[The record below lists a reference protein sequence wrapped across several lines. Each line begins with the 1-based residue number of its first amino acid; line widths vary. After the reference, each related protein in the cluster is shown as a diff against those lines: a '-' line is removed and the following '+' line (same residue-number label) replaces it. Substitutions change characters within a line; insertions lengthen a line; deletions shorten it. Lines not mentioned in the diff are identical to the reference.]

1 MRKDPTEFR
10 ERFKRWKAGEKV
22 YDGGK
27 PIQYI
32 YDKVDKSDADFAKR
46 LRDPNR
52 KSIPD
57 WQDPNY
63 NATHK
68 LSVGTDYNG
77 NHYIYPEV
85 QNVRGILKDYTNPK
99 NQMRKFGDATG
110 MISAEMRGDT
120 IHVNSIDDGIK
131 FTQEYKSYYPGFDK
145 GKSLKKLDGGTEDN
159 PWLPKGYNAP
169 QNSEPVSAKPTT
181 TYIGDNNQPHQTDP
195 VYESNSFNVWDYD
208 KPLSGT
214 DPLASFVVENYVGGK
229 VLSGVG
235 NLIKRI
241 PAVNNYLK
249 IRQLSNAIDKS
260 VNKTKLSSSHIPTEQ
275 ITKTSNQPRLYTIDR
290 ELKGPFAHEVYKQ
303 NGLFDAMD
311 YRQSPQYR
319 ELFNRVQQE
328 AWDSGILDKDLNLLI
343 ESPSITKPKI
353 VVIPKADAK
362 KQLGDYVLARHNK
375 RKNLIEL
382 KEGVDKSTAFHEA
395 LHWQNVGEVPLGI
408 SEKYERLYSAYDDAF
423 NAYMDGYSK
432 NLSFDQLEQLRKTQE
447 NARKVFE
454 DYIRPYDQSK
464 DFFYKKVDAVLNTNK
479 AYLGKPYELVANGLE
494 AGHRIGIKPFTP
506 EPSNFDELKSIVDL
520 AIKNESILEG
530 LKLESSDDYRT
541 AWKIITGNF
550 LPSAV
555 VGAGAYNTLNKSYN
569 KGKSIKSRKYE
580 K

>member
-32 YDKVDKSDADFAKR
+32 YDKVDKSNTDFAKR

-99 NQMRKFGDATG
+99 NQMHKFGDATG

-120 IHVNSIDDGIK
+120 IRINSIDDGIK

-145 GKSLKKLDGGTEDN
+145 GKSIKKLDNGTEDN
-159 PWLPKGYNAP
+159 PWLPKSYKTP

-195 VYESNSFNVWDYD
+195 VYQEPINPQTGRPYTVHELD

-214 DPLASFVVENYVGGK
+214 DPLAAFIVENYVGGK
-229 VLSGVG
+229 VLSGIGHGLKYIYPKILNYVKNINLGSKSIPFAKDVDDKALRMIQENMFDDFTKFFPGTKHTRFSNNSETVG
-235 NLIKRI
+235 DLIKDNYYARRFGGKQKLVEELTPDQQFDLSKALSI
-241 PAVNNYLK
+241 FQDKPRRMSDSKGTRFIHMDDTGPQPVNLK
-249 IRQLSNAIDKS
+249 GLVPKDATNSNSSWNNSIIGPPEIWWNVAEPYYSIQQYRSFMDVPRTYIATENGFLSNNVIPNGFNNVYTTQGVVPFEAIDYA
-260 VNKTKLSSSHIPTEQ
+260 I
-275 ITKTSNQPRLYTIDR
+275 QPNIF
-290 ELKGPFAHEVYKQ
+290 G
-303 NGLFDAMD
+303 
-311 YRQSPQYR
+311 
-319 ELFNRVQQE
+319 
-328 AWDSGILDKDLNLLI
+328 
-343 ESPSITKPKI
+343 
-353 VVIPKADAK
+353 
-362 KQLGDYVLARHNK
+362 
-375 RKNLIEL
+375 
-382 KEGVDKSTAFHEA
+382 
-395 LHWQNVGEVPLGI
+395 
-408 SEKYERLYSAYDDAF
+408 
-423 NAYMDGYSK
+423 
-432 NLSFDQLEQLRKTQE
+432 SFDK
-447 NARKVFE
+447 
-454 DYIRPYDQSK
+454 
-464 DFFYKKVDAVLNTNK
+464 
-479 AYLGKPYELVANGLE
+479 
-494 AGHRIGIKPFTP
+494 IKFR
-506 EPSNFDELKSIVDL
+506 D
-520 AIKNESILEG
+520 
-530 LKLESSDDYRT
+530 
-541 AWKIITGNF
+541 
-550 LPSAV
+550 
-555 VGAGAYNTLNKSYN
+555 
-569 KGKSIKSRKYE
+569 KGKSIKSRKYG